1 MPRPVLAVSAAL
13 LLSLALAG
21 CSAPTP
27 QATGAAPELTPS
39 ATPSAGAS
47 SAPVSPSGMPGCD
60 AITAALGGLVDGLAY
75 DKTTS
80 DTNTADEA
88 YAQRVCV
95 FVSPD
100 GATQLGVTLAAIP
113 FQQTEIDGYAALP
126 NAVADDRLAAHDGVL
141 QVFAAGDA
149 DDGHLD
155 SQLYLIDT
163 ALSIT
168 IQGITAGGS
177 TRETL
182 PQLTVPA
189 AIDGAFAVRALVG

>member
-1 MPRPVLAVSAAL
+1 MPRPALAVSAVL
-13 LLSLALAG
+13 MLSLALAG

-27 QATGAAPELTPS
+27 TPTGAAPDLTPS
-39 ATPSAGAS
+39 ATPPSG
-47 SAPVSPSGMPGCD
+47 PVSPSGMPGCE
-60 AITAALGGLVDGLAY
+60 AITVALGALVDGLAY
-75 DKTTS
+75 NKATS
-80 DTNTADEA
+80 ETNTADEA
-88 YAQRVCV
+88 YDQRVCV
-95 FVSPD
+95 YVSPD

-113 FQQTEIDGYAALP
+113 FQQTEIDGYATLP

-141 QVFAAGDA
+141 QVFRAGDA

-168 IQGITAGGS
+168 IQGITKGGD
-177 TRETL
+177 THETL

>member
-1 MPRPVLAVSAAL
+1 MPRPALAVSAAL
-13 LLSLALAG
+13 LVSLALAG

-27 QATGAAPELTPS
+27 PPTGAAPELTPS
-39 ATPSAGAS
+39 ATS
-47 SAPVSPSGMPGCD
+47 SSGPVSPSGMPGCE
-60 AITAALGGLVDGLAY
+60 AITGALGALVDGLAY
-75 DKTTS
+75 DRATS
-80 DTNTADEA
+80 ETNTADEA
-88 YAQRVCV
+88 YDQRVCV
-95 FVSPD
+95 YVSPD

-126 NAVADDRLAAHDGVL
+126 NAVADDRLAPYSGVL

-168 IQGITAGGS
+168 IQGITEGGT

-189 AIDGAFAVRALVG
+189 AIDGAFAVRALVP

>member
-27 QATGAAPELTPS
+27 PATGAAPQLTPS
-39 ATPSAGAS
+39 ATPSG
-47 SAPVSPSGMPGCD
+47 PVSPSGMPGCD
-60 AITAALGGLVDGLAY
+60 AITAALGGLVEGLAY

-88 YAQRVCV
+88 YEQRVCV

-141 QVFAAGDA
+141 QVFGARDA

-189 AIDGAFAVRALVG
+189 AIDAAFAVRALVA